1 MVAQGYDRAD
11 VPHAV
16 CRIPHDGWVRR
27 GGAVALTC
35 LFLVTGCSKADVPEA
50 DSADPQSVTTLN
62 AGSSANEST
71 GNGGETPQPE
81 ASSSPVEGLVEK
93 PKTSAQVP
101 NDMRCDSEKVQ
112 AAARH
117 LADGFTFAPHMSF
130 QSARGDI
137 RCSWTSSTSSL
148 TIEVSAAQAPSVAGA
163 KGVDLDVP
171 FSDVDTS
178 GVSTK
183 QGLSAVVVKV
193 GKGGV
198 ALNFSGDRA
207 INGAPAASWSAA
219 VTSILG

>member
-1 MVAQGYDRAD
+1 MVAQGYEHTD
-11 VPHAV
+11 VPLAV
-16 CRIPHDGWVRR
+16 CRVPHDGWVRR

-35 LFLVTGCSKADVPEA
+35 LFLVAGCSKADVPEA
-50 DSADPQSVTTLN
+50 DSVDPQSVTTLN
-62 AGSSANEST
+62 AGSAGTDGT
-71 GNGGETPQPE
+71 GGREVPQPE

-93 PKTSAQVP
+93 PKTAAQVP
-101 NDMRCDSEKVQ
+101 KDVRCDSEKVQ

-130 QSARGDI
+130 RSARGDI

-148 TIEVSAAQAPSVAGA
+148 TIEVSAAQAPSVSGA
-163 KGVDLDVP
+163 KDVNLNVP
-171 FSDVDTS
+171 FSDVATS

-198 ALNFSGDRA
+198 AMNFSGDRA
-207 INGAPAASWSAA
+207 VGGAPAASWSAA
-219 VTSILG
+219 VTSLLG